1 MSSNRTGA
9 RAKKILIGIFVFVL
23 AFIIFLSVLAHH
35 AEPMLRARVI
45 ETLSTRFH
53 SRVELAGLQVSVAQ
67 GLVVS
72 GTGVRICGQSDPNI
86 HREGIQP
93 LIGVDEFRFSVGVL
107 SLLHSPMHIR
117 TVYLKGLQLNIPPKE
132 DREQFRSLG
141 PKDGRIK
148 IVVDEFR
155 SEHAEL
161 VINTVRPDRLPLEFE
176 IHDLVMKD
184 IGPDRPLSF
193 TATLVNPKP
202 VGDIVSKGEF
212 GPFNPD
218 DPRATPVRGEYSFS
232 HADLG
237 TLKGIAGTLSS
248 TGRYDGALGKI
259 VVDGQTDTPDFRLNI
274 SGRPVPLKTTFHA
287 IVDGASGDTY
297 LQPVNATILSTALT
311 ATGFVVKSAAP
322 KGHHILLDVSIA
334 GGKIEDLLR
343 LAVRTDPPVMTG
355 KIHLRTRLD
364 LPPGADDLADRL
376 SLKGR
381 FQLTGA
387 HFSNEKIQAR
397 VDALSM
403 RSQGKP
409 KLAKDG
415 IPDNV
420 PSRMESDFTLRKSVV
435 NLPNMFF
442 RIPGTEVGM
451 AGDYSLDG
459 NTFDFHG
466 RARFDATL
474 SKMMGG
480 WKSVLLKP
488 VDPFFR
494 KHGAGAELPIKIT
507 GTRSEPHFGLDL
519 GHKNNTGQQV
529 ASEDKTTPQSSR

>member
-1 MSSNRTGA
+1 MSAIGTEWIGA
-9 RAKKILIGIFVFVL
+9 RGKTILVWIFVSILVFL
-23 AFIIFLSVLAHH
+23 IFISFLAHH
-35 AEPMLRARVI
+35 AEPLFRARVI
-45 ETLSTRFH
+45 DTLSTRFQ
-53 SRVELAGLQVSVAQ
+53 SRVELASLKVSVAQ
-67 GLVVS
+67 GLVVI
-72 GTGVRICGQSDPNI
+72 GTGVRIYGQSDPNI

-93 LIGVDEFRFSVGVL
+93 LIGVDEFRFRVGVL
-107 SLLHSPMHIR
+107 SLLRSPMHIR
-117 TVYLKGLQLNIPPKE
+117 TVYLNGLQLNIPPKE
-132 DREQFRSLG
+132 DREQFRSLA
-141 PKDGRIK
+141 PKGGKIK

-176 IHDLVMKD
+176 IRDLVMKD

-193 TATLVNPKP
+193 NATLVNPKP

-212 GPFNPD
+212 GPFHPE
-218 DPRATPVRGEYSFS
+218 DPRATPVRGDYSFS

-237 TLKGIAGTLSS
+237 TLKGIAGILSS
-248 TGRYDGALGKI
+248 TGRYEGELGKI

-274 SGRPVPLKTTFHA
+274 SGRPVPLKTSFHA

-297 LQPVNATILSTALT
+297 LQPVHATILSTPLT
-311 ATGFVVKSAAP
+311 ATGFVVKSATP
-322 KGHHILLDVSIA
+322 KGHHILLDVTID

-364 LPPGADDLADRL
+364 LPAGDDDLADRL
-376 SLKGR
+376 SLKGK

-387 HFSNEKIQAR
+387 HFSNDKIQEK

-403 RSQGKP
+403 RSRGKP
-409 KLAKDG
+409 QLAKDE

-420 PSRMESDFTLRKSVV
+420 LATMGSDFTLQKSVV
-435 NLPNMFF
+435 DLPNLFF
-442 RIPGTEVGM
+442 EMPGTQVTL

-459 NTFDFHG
+459 NMFDFHG
-466 RARFDATL
+466 RARFDAAL

-494 KHGAGAELPIKIT
+494 KNGAGTELPIKIT
-507 GTRSEPHFGLDL
+507 GTKSEPHFGLDL
-519 GHKNNTGQQV
+519 GHKGKNEQ
-529 ASEDKTTPQSSR
+529 ASTSDAKTTP